1 MKRMKHPNH
10 GFHNALD
17 DHEEARMRLNGWVD
31 DAPAEVDEEVT
42 DQDAE
47 LNNVIAASAKRAYV
61 RKVK

>member
-17 DHEEARMRLNGWVD
+17 ANEEAHMRKHGWVD
-31 DAPAEVDEEVT
+31 DASIEATEEVA

-47 LNNVIAASAKRAYV
+47 LPNVIAASAKRAYV

>member
-17 DHEEARMRLNGWVD
+17 ANEETHMRKHGWID
-31 DAPAEVDEEVT
+31 DVPVEATEEVA
-42 DQDAE
+42 DQDDE
-47 LNNVIAASAKRAYV
+47 LTSVIAASAKRAYV